1 MSNEKLESKRWFIAL
16 AGIVLQLILGTVY
29 AWSVFKKPLMV
40 NHGWSET
47 ATQGTFMIIIAVLGL
62 AAAFGGTLVD
72 KKGPKLVAVIGAVC
86 YAIGTLC
93 AGLADLT
100 GNIWVLYLGYGV
112 IGGLGNGFGYVVPI
126 ACLIRWFPDKRGLV
140 TGLAVMGFGA
150 GAFFIGKIVPGMIV
164 SMGVA
169 NTFFV
174 LGVVYLVVSTAA
186 ALQFRDPP
194 KGWTPEGFVQSTKTV
209 SHADSFNFEQARRTP
224 QWYMIWFMLFLNV
237 SAGLGLLSQL
247 SPMGQKILSMT
258 IDDPEQ
264 LAIKGGLILAIA
276 SIFNGLGRLFWA
288 SVSDKI
294 GRKNVFLV
302 MFASQALLY
311 CYIPQITSATVFT
324 IAACYLL
331 ACYGGGFA
339 VMPSF
344 AADSF
349 GPGYIGK
356 VYGVILTAW
365 GAAGVAGPL
374 VFAQVKGAP
383 ALYVAAALLVLGF
396 IITWSYKPP
405 VKATA

>member
-1 MSNEKLESKRWFIAL
+1 
-16 AGIVLQLILGTVY
+16 
-29 AWSVFKKPLMV
+29 
-40 NHGWSET
+40 
-47 ATQGTFMIIIAVLGL
+47 MIIIAVLGL

-224 QWYMIWFMLFLNV
+224 MVHDLVHAVPQRFRRTRASF
-237 SAGLGLLSQL
+237 SAFAHGAE
-247 SPMGQKILSMT
+247 
-258 IDDPEQ
+258 DPFPEH
-264 LAIKGGLILAIA
+264 
-276 SIFNGLGRLFWA
+276 R
-288 SVSDKI
+288 
-294 GRKNVFLV
+294 
-302 MFASQALLY
+302 
-311 CYIPQITSATVFT
+311 
-324 IAACYLL
+324 
-331 ACYGGGFA
+331 
-339 VMPSF
+339 
-344 AADSF
+344 
-349 GPGYIGK
+349 
-356 VYGVILTAW
+356 
-365 GAAGVAGPL
+365 
-374 VFAQVKGAP
+374 
-383 ALYVAAALLVLGF
+383 
-396 IITWSYKPP
+396 
-405 VKATA
+405 